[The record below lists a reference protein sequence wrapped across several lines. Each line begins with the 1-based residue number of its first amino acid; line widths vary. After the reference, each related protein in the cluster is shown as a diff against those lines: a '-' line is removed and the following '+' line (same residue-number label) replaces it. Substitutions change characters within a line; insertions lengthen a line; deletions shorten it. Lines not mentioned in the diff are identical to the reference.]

1 MIELIEDLPDGTV
14 GFRFQ
19 GTIAGDDYDTV
30 LVPTIDAAID
40 QHDRIKALLV
50 FDASFQGY
58 TLEAT
63 WDDTAL
69 GLRHWDGFERIAVVS
84 DVSWLNA
91 SFRALGVLLPYSIR
105 LFGGEG
111 LDQARR
117 WLSESLGTI
126 HLDEEGDVV
135 RIAMIGRVDP
145 AAYARIDDELAT
157 VISHHQP
164 LRLLLDLRHFDGW
177 LGLGALAQH
186 LALLR
191 EYRSLPKRVAVIG
204 STRWQQAGQR
214 LLARFVNAHTR
225 YFESDAW
232 SEAQGWV
239 SSAT

>member
-1 MIELIEDLPDGTV
+1 MIELMEDLPDGTV
-14 GFRFQ
+14 GFRFH
-19 GTIAGDDYDTV
+19 GTITGADYDRV
-30 LVPTIDAAID
+30 LVPAIDAAID

-50 FDASFQGY
+50 FDASFEGY

-63 WDDTAL
+63 WDDTTL

-84 DVSWLNA
+84 DVPWLKA
-91 SFRALGVLLPYSIR
+91 SFRALGVLLPYPIR
-105 LFGGEG
+105 LFGCDG

-126 HLDEEGDVV
+126 HLDEDGDVV
-135 RIAMIGRVDP
+135 RIAMIGMLDP
-145 AAYARIDDELAT
+145 AAYGRIDAELAT

-164 LRLLLDLRHFDGW
+164 LRLLLDLRQFEGW
-177 LGLGALAQH
+177 LGLGALSQH

-191 EYRSLPKRVAVIG
+191 EYRAVPKRVAVIG

-225 YFESDAW
+225 YFASDAW
-232 SEAQGWV
+232 REAQGWV
-239 SSAT
+239 SSPS